1 MLNGKELLDN
11 NTHIIYEKITTDELP
26 LKVIEVTLA
35 KDDPNLIPPKHW
47 HRSLEFIIPL
57 TASIELW
64 SNGET
69 YSIARNGLAIINS
82 QAIHTTK
89 IIESEDCFKSIVI
102 QIKYDFLKKCYP
114 AFDNIYF
121 SNLQSDQKLQEFMKI
136 LFYLDE
142 HYSQALD
149 VSSIANQFNFS
160 YGYLARLFKK
170 HLNIT
175 VKQYLTAQRLEHC
188 TNDLIHTNLTIT
200 EIAMKNGFSSTK
212 SFNREFK
219 LKYHET
225 PQVYRNKV
233 RK

>member
-1 MLNGKELLDN
+1 MLNGKELLVN

-89 IIESEDCFKSIVI
+89 IIESEDCLKSIVV
-102 QIKYDFLKKCYP
+102 QIKYDFLK
-114 AFDNIYF
+114 
-121 SNLQSDQKLQEFMKI
+121 
-136 LFYLDE
+136 
-142 HYSQALD
+142 
-149 VSSIANQFNFS
+149 
-160 YGYLARLFKK
+160 R
-170 HLNIT
+170 
-175 VKQYLTAQRLEHC
+175 
-188 TNDLIHTNLTIT
+188 
-200 EIAMKNGFSSTK
+200 
-212 SFNREFK
+212 
-219 LKYHET
+219 
-225 PQVYRNKV
+225 
-233 RK
+233 

>member
-69 YSIARNGLAIINS
+69 YSIARNGLGYLYLIIS
-82 QAIHTTK
+82 ILLKYQKK
-89 IIESEDCFKSIVI
+89 IRKVG
-102 QIKYDFLKKCYP
+102 
-114 AFDNIYF
+114 YF
-121 SNLQSDQKLQEFMKI
+121 LQSDQKLQEFMKI

-225 PQVYRNKV
+225 PQVYLKLIY
-233 RK
+233 KI

>member
-1 MLNGKELLDN
+1 
-11 NTHIIYEKITTDELP
+11 
-26 LKVIEVTLA
+26 
-35 KDDPNLIPPKHW
+35 
-47 HRSLEFIIPL
+47 
-57 TASIELW
+57 
-64 SNGET
+64 
-69 YSIARNGLAIINS
+69 
-82 QAIHTTK
+82 
-89 IIESEDCFKSIVI
+89 
-102 QIKYDFLKKCYP
+102 
-114 AFDNIYF
+114 
-121 SNLQSDQKLQEFMKI
+121 MKI

-170 HLNIT
+170 H
-175 VKQYLTAQRLEHC
+175 LTAQRLEHC

>member
-121 SNLQSDQKLQEFMKI
+121 SNHIVPEIEQKLVV
-136 LFYLDE
+136 LL
-142 HYSQALD
+142 
-149 VSSIANQFNFS
+149 
-160 YGYLARLFKK
+160 
-170 HLNIT
+170 
-175 VKQYLTAQRLEHC
+175 
-188 TNDLIHTNLTIT
+188 TNLSLEYQQTT
-200 EIAMKNGFSSTK
+200 
-212 SFNREFK
+212 EFK
-219 LKYHET
+219 LLTINGYLYLIISILLKY
-225 PQVYRNKV
+225 QKKIR
-233 RK
+233 